1 MVFRRGG
8 DSEDKA
14 AVAAGGDIEAREVVV
29 FVNSRK
35 TDDRYWKRQRTTYCT
50 ERADEPIL
58 PPPPA
63 GYVWADALSGWVAR
77 RNVGQCLTS
86 PNGDPKVFNAATQ
99 HGQRHRRGAR
109 HLGGG
114 RRRRAG
120 VQARPNS
127 CIELVRS
134 AIYMNA

>member
-86 PNGDPKVFNAATQ
+86 PNGGPEGDAATQ

>member
-8 DSEDKA
+8 DREDKA

-86 PNGDPKVFNAATQ
+86 PNGDPKVMRLLSTANATAAAHAIWEEVAAAEQ
-99 HGQRHRRGAR
+99 ACRRGQTHA
-109 HLGGG
+109 
-114 RRRRAG
+114 
-120 VQARPNS
+120 
-127 CIELVRS
+127 
-134 AIYMNA
+134 